1 MDYIEVS
8 VPNADKEV
16 MDILVAE
23 LAAIGFDGF
32 ENDDTFLKAY
42 IGSEQFEEEAL
53 NDVLTSYNVT
63 AQIHTIQ
70 QQNWNAEWESNFEP
84 VSVEGFCTIRAD
96 FHEPDSSVEHDI
108 IITPKMSFGTGHHA
122 TTQLMILQMKDMD
135 FAGKAVLDFGTG
147 TGVLAIL
154 AKRLGAARTEAI
166 DTDEWSYG
174 NTIENIER
182 NGVAGIDVKKGSLEV
197 VAGAKYDIILA
208 NINRHIL
215 LQYMHEMQEM
225 LKDGGMVLMSGILD
239 EDRSIIV
246 QQAEMSGL
254 KEANQMIQEN
264 WISVLFTRQ

>member
-8 VPNADKEV
+8 VPNAEKEI

-23 LAAIGFDGF
+23 LAAIGFEGF
-32 ENDDTFLKAY
+32 ENDETLLKAY
-42 IGSEQFEEEAL
+42 ISSGLFEEEPL

-70 QQNWNAEWESNFEP
+70 QQNWNAEWESNFQP
-84 VSVEGFCTIRAD
+84 VTVEGFCTIRAD
-96 FHEPDSSVEHDI
+96 FHEPDNSVEHDI

-135 FAGKAVLDFGTG
+135 FTGKDVLDFGTG

-154 AKRLGAARTEAI
+154 AKRLGAAETMAI

-174 NTIENIER
+174 NTLENIER
-182 NGVAGIDVKKGSLEV
+182 NGATGIDVKKGSLEV

-215 LQYMHEMQEM
+215 LQYMSAMQEM
-225 LKDGGMVLMSGILD
+225 LKGGGMVLMSGILD

-246 QQAEMSGL
+246 EQAEICGL
-254 KEANQMIQEN
+254 KEVNQMIQEN
-264 WISVLFTRQ
+264 WISILFTKQ